1 MQRDGRFL
9 GWIPSTSTNL
19 IVVER
24 ALAGHTENEHIVSDV
39 LVSLCCFA
47 FSNAAGADAELIS
60 SWVHLST
67 FSPRYKS
74 QKAAPKDGN
83 IWEPDKSPEKENRQ

>member
-24 ALAGHTENEHIVSDV
+24 ALAGRTEKGAAQSSHFAAAPV
-39 LVSLCCFA
+39 LVRRQPLA
-47 FSNAAGADAELIS
+47 LLGDKKALAMDKKE
-60 SWVHLST
+60 T
-67 FSPRYKS
+67 PR
-74 QKAAPKDGN
+74 
-83 IWEPDKSPEKENRQ
+83 

>member
-1 MQRDGRFL
+1 MNTQALFSAASL
-9 GWIPSTSTNL
+9 LS
-19 IVVER
+19 VE
-24 ALAGHTENEHIVSDV
+24 NSV
-39 LVSLCCFA
+39 LFCFA
-47 FSNAAGADAELIS
+47 IIPNLTSNTNGKSKKLPLFFGDIAS
-60 SWVHLST
+60 